1 MYSYLKGQLVTKVAE
16 SPKGAYFVVDVNGI
30 GYEVLTS
37 SRSVGSSPPPGETIQ
52 VFTTLVV
59 REDAMFLVGF
69 NTKEERDLF
78 NILLNA
84 NGVGLKTALAL
95 LSSLSVSEIAQ
106 SVVSDNYKTLTTA
119 KGVGPKLAQKM
130 ILDLREKMTSWRE
143 TAMIETEAV
152 AEWGQ
157 FTATH
162 FTEAE
167 SVLLS
172 LGYSPEEV
180 LRSFQA
186 IHTTVDARETANSEL
201 VLKESLR
208 WLALV

>member
-1 MYSYLKGQLVTKVAE
+1 
-16 SPKGAYFVVDVNGI
+16 VVDVNGI

-37 SRSVGSSPPPGETIQ
+37 SRSVGSGPTPGETIQ

-95 LSSLSVSEIAQ
+95 LSTLSVSEIAQ
-106 SVVSDNYKTLTTA
+106 AVVSDNYKTLTTA

-162 FTEAE
+162 FAEAE

-186 IHTTVDARETANSEL
+186 IHATVDTKGSTNSEQ